1 VRLLLF
7 LLFLV
12 SCQSP
17 LPKPKGMLAL
27 TYPEPSYTT
36 WLSSCPFEFPRNVQT
51 NIDSQE
57 NCFFNIDY
65 PQMNARVYMSYFDL
79 EQHNY
84 SDLWIDVQTRL
95 MEHNKTD
102 VRIKESSY
110 QNTGSKV
117 YGRFFEL
124 QGDAPSNLHFVA
136 TDQDKHFLTGVLFFK
151 SEPNYDSL
159 YPAIQYVK
167 TDMRKLTEDLSW
179 R

>member
-1 VRLLLF
+1 MRALFVLLL
-7 LLFLV
+7 LA

-17 LPKPKGMLAL
+17 MPKPKGMLAL
-27 TYPEPSYTT
+27 TYSEPSYTT
-36 WLSSCPFEFPRNVQT
+36 WFTSCPFEFPHNEQ
-51 NIDSQE
+51 SQINLQD

-65 PQMNARVYMSYFDL
+65 PDMNARIYMSYFDL
-79 EQHNY
+79 EQHNF

-95 MEHNKTD
+95 MEHSKRD
-102 VRIKESSY
+102 VRINESNY
-110 QNTGSKV
+110 QNIGTKV

-159 YPAIQYVK
+159 YPAIRYIK
-167 TDMRKLTEDLSW
+167 NDLRKLTEGLRW